1 MTIIPAIDMLDG
13 ACVRLLQGSYDEV
26 TDYEKDPVA
35 VAREFERAGARRI
48 HLVDLDAVRGSSA
61 RTNRKKIRK
70 IRKAVSCELQVGGGI
85 RTDDDIEELMDLGI
99 DRIVVG
105 TLLAR
110 KPDLVAGWIAHYG
123 RVFVA
128 GIDALDGVVKVSGWQ
143 SQTQIN
149 DVDLAK
155 RAASV
160 GMASI
165 VYTSISRDGT
175 MSGPDIDKTNR
186 IAEEAKIPV
195 ILSGGIGS
203 VEDLATVKDTGTA
216 NLVGVIL
223 GKAIYEEKI
232 KLEEA
237 IGAYDDGSREEVSW

>member
-26 TDYEKDPVA
+26 TNYDKDPVA
-35 VAREFERAGARRI
+35 VAREFERAGVRRI

-70 IRKAVSCELQVGGGI
+70 IRKAVTCELQVGGGI
-85 RTDDDIEELMDLGI
+85 RSDDDIEELMDLGI

-110 KPDLVAGWIAHYG
+110 KPDLVAGWVAHYG
-123 RVFVA
+123 KVFIA

-143 SQTQIN
+143 TQTQVS
-149 DVDLAK
+149 DLELAK

-160 GMASI
+160 GVAAI
-165 VYTSISRDGT
+165 VYTSISHDGT
-175 MSGPDIDKTNR
+175 MEGPDLERTKLVA
-186 IAEEAKIPV
+186 AESKIPV
-195 ILSGGIGS
+195 ILSGGVGSMDHLRLVSEAGIG
-203 VEDLATVKDTGTA
+203 T
-216 NLVGVIL
+216 LVGVIL
-223 GKAIYEEKI
+223 GKSIYEGTVKV
-232 KLEEA
+232 EEA
-237 IGAYDDGSREEVSW
+237 VSTFENRGEEEVSW